1 VSAIDATLGSSGR
14 ERAAIAAAAAGA
26 IVFGAMISSR
36 PVLAVGLAGLG
47 AILALA
53 FLAPVTHLTLLLFV
67 TAIVPYDLQNAFGG
81 RAGLILSDALLLSGL
96 VRAALVL
103 VRSPLERRTL
113 GICAATLALAG
124 LAGLQAVRGYL
135 DGAGLSQAG
144 YEFRA
149 LLGWSALIVAVPI
162 LLDPRARRKLYTGLL
177 VVGIGLGLWGLAQYF
192 LRIPL
197 IGGGSSGIREGVNF
211 TSGAISIQ
219 GGLFGFPIATIMGLA
234 VLGSETRLSTRT
246 RLALIVLV
254 ATNAIALLF
263 TYERTYWIA
272 AMVGFAFIT
281 LKGGLNQK
289 VKAAVWLV
297 ASVLVLVPALSVI
310 APRALPDAQ
319 QRLLSLTQYG
329 SDDSVRSRIV
339 ETRAVMAKIHERPL
353 TGWGLGDEV
362 WYGMPWLRV
371 PPSSTDYTHNG
382 YLWVAWKLGV
392 PGALLLLAIIGWAV
406 LSRAPPDLD
415 PLETRIRD
423 GAQAGL
429 VISLTVALLF
439 PSFRALAITAT
450 LGVLVAICLI
460 GPRRPPASYPSRPTR
475 LSER

>member
-1 VSAIDATLGSSGR
+1 VSAIANATLGSSGR
-14 ERAAIAAAAAGA
+14 ERAAVAVAALGA
-26 IVFGAMISSR
+26 VVLGALISSR
-36 PVLAVGLAGLG
+36 PVLAIGLAGLA

-67 TAIVPYDLQNAFGG
+67 TAIVPFDLQNAFGG
-81 RAGLILSDALLLSGL
+81 GAGLILSDALLLSGL
-96 VRAALVL
+96 ARAALVL
-103 VRSPLERRTL
+103 VRLPMDRRTV
-113 GICAATLALAG
+113 GVCAATLALVG
-124 LAGLQAVRGYL
+124 LAGLQGVRGHL
-135 DGAGLSQAG
+135 DGASLSQAG

-149 LLGWSALIVAVPI
+149 LLGWSAAIVAVPI
-162 LLDPRARRKLYTGLL
+162 LQEPSARKKLYAGLL

-197 IGGGSSGIREGVNF
+197 VGGGSSGIREGVNY

-234 VLGSETRLSTRT
+234 ALGSETRLSTRA
-246 RLALIVLV
+246 RLALMLLV
-254 ATNAIALLF
+254 ATNALALLF

-272 AMVGFAFIT
+272 AMVGFAYIA
-281 LKGGLNQK
+281 LKGGLNQR
-289 VKAAVWLV
+289 VKAVVWLV
-297 ASVLVLVPALSVI
+297 ASVLVLVPLLSVI

-319 QRLLSLTQYG
+319 QRFLSLTQYG

-339 ETRAVMAKIHERPL
+339 ETRAVMAKIQDRPVS
-353 TGWGLGDEV
+353 GWGLGDEV
-362 WYGMPWLRV
+362 WYGMPWLQV
-371 PPSSTDYTHNG
+371 PPDSTDYTHNG

-392 PGALLLLAIIGWAV
+392 PGALLLFAIIGWALV
-406 LSRAPPDLD
+406 ARAPPDLD

-429 VISLTVALLF
+429 VIALTVALLF

-450 LGVLVAICLI
+450 LGVLVAICFV
-460 GPRRPPASYPSRPTR
+460 GPSRRPARG
-475 LSER
+475 